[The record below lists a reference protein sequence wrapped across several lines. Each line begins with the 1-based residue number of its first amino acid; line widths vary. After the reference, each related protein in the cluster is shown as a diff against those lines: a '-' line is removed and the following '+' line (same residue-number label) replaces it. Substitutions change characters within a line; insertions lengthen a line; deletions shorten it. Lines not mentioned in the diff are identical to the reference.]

1 MVTGFEDFTAE
12 LTVEEKGK
20 LLPLVVDILKTRVG
34 QRWAISN
41 KAICKILKDY
51 NIPKVS
57 EPRIRKV
64 IHYIRENGL
73 VPHLIAN
80 SKGYY
85 IAESIEAVE
94 GYIWSLRQRS
104 NSIDRIGDALAEQI
118 TGRLF
123 I

>member
-1 MVTGFEDFTAE
+1 MITGFEDFTAE

-20 LLPLVVDILKTRVG
+20 LLPLVVEILKTRVG
-34 QRWAISN
+34 QRWVISN
-41 KAICKILKDY
+41 AAICRLLKER
-51 NIPKVS
+51 NVPKVS

-73 VPHLIAN
+73 VPHLIAS

-85 IAESIEAVE
+85 IAETIEAVE
-94 GYIWSLRQRS
+94 DYIESLRQRCR
-104 NSIDRIGDALAEQI
+104 SIDKIRDALAEQI